1 MMEGW
6 LPTVEASRLG
16 QRAKVVGEAL
26 LTPPDRENVATK
38 ANREKTTR
46 KLYLYLNR
54 KESKAGKNWLRTKVI
69 ADYKRKL
76 LPTMDESH
84 C

>member
-26 LTPPDRENVATK
+26 LTPPTEKMLLLRLTEKKQQEN
-38 ANREKTTR
+38 
-46 KLYLYLNR
+46 
-54 KESKAGKNWLRTKVI
+54 SI
-69 ADYKRKL
+69 FI
-76 LPTMDESH
+76 
-84 C
+84 